1 VFHLTIIDGNRD
13 TYYINKWGVQVIK
26 SKVYIWLIEAVIIFI
41 FLLFYWGGVFSIH
54 SFTSGAILSLAGVIL
69 VPISIL
75 FDYLTKKLPLLFYLP
90 LSFLVHLGSSILIY
104 LGALG
109 WILVILYGGLFWLID
124 GIFKWKQINKNANV
138 TTSK

>member
-1 VFHLTIIDGNRD
+1 VFHLTIVDGNRD

-90 LSFLVHLGSSILIY
+90 LSFLVHLGSSILI
-104 LGALG
+104 
-109 WILVILYGGLFWLID
+109 
-124 GIFKWKQINKNANV
+124 
-138 TTSK
+138 

>member
-1 VFHLTIIDGNRD
+1 
-13 TYYINKWGVQVIK
+13 VIK

-90 LSFLVHLGSSILIY
+90 FSFLVHLGSSILFY

-124 GIFKWKQINKNANV
+124 GIFKWKQSNKNTNV